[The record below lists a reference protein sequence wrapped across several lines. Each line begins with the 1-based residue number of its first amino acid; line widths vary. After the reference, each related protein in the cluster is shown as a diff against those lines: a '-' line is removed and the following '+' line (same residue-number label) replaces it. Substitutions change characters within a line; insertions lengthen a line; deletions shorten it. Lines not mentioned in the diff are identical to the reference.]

1 MYPGAQYVRPDWQ
14 EKTIAEMQEFALE
27 HRELLT
33 ECTRVGR
40 FPRDLFLEMGRRGWV
55 GPVTSVEEGGAG
67 VGVNEYCLLE
77 EEIGRLGLVSVQ
89 VSVQGQ
95 LWLNRW
101 GSEEQKKRYLR
112 GMARGELIFA
122 EAISEP
128 GVGSSLKLMKATARR
143 DGSDWILNGEK
154 THVNM
159 GHDSDLM
166 IIYAMAE
173 EGLTSFLV
181 ETREEGVS
189 TEQTDPIGYRLLS
202 TADVVFDSVRVPGS
216 ALLGAPGE
224 GLKTFLS
231 TFNTSRLGNAS
242 ELIGFGRR
250 ALAEA
255 IDYARDRQVGENS
268 KVVDFQGIQWT
279 VADCYSKLY
288 AAALARDHAANL
300 ADRKEDHSL
309 QTTLAKKLAIDA
321 SEHAV
326 NESFAL
332 IGAHGLYE
340 DTPFRQILCDMK
352 VMRVAGGSLE
362 ILRNYI
368 ARRVLKS
375 DDYEGLA

>member
-1 MYPGAQYVRPDWQ
+1 MYPGAQYVRPDWK

-27 HRELLT
+27 HRELLA

-55 GPVTSVEEGGAG
+55 GPATSVEEGGAG
-67 VGVNEYCLLE
+67 AGVSEYCLLE

-95 LWLNRW
+95 LWLNLW

-143 DGSDWILNGEK
+143 DDSDWILNGNK

-181 ETREEGVS
+181 ETREKGVS
-189 TEQTDPIGYRLLS
+189 TEQTDPIGYRLLP
-202 TADVVFDSVRVPGS
+202 TADVVFDSVRVPDS
-216 ALLGAPGE
+216 ALLGSPGE

-255 IDYARDRQVGENS
+255 IDYARDREVGKNS
-268 KVVDFQGIQWT
+268 KVMDFQGIQWT

-288 AAALARDHAANL
+288 AASLARDHAANL

-321 SEHAV
+321 SEHSV

-332 IGAHGLYE
+332 IGAYGLYE
-340 DTPFRQILCDMK
+340 NTPFRQILCDMK
-352 VMRVAGGSLE
+352 VLRVAGGSLE